1 MIHPVRLAVC
11 DVMNITLQRQKPMAS
26 NSSSWMRMRLAIIK
40 SGGEHRLARGKS
52 NNTDVSDDNKS
63 QQFSP
68 SDANERRIKKKQKQS
83 FQQQHRPRTEKWF
96 FVRNG
101 WRIYKR
107 IDKSRLE
114 ACNLFWYARAVAAA
128 FGRMCDIVPFERP
141 STISPYSFNERTIK

>member
-68 SDANERRIKKKQKQS
+68 SDANERRIKKKTKTKFPTATPTTDGKMVFRAQ
-83 FQQQHRPRTEKWF
+83 RME
-96 FVRNG
+96 
-101 WRIYKR
+101 
-107 IDKSRLE
+107 
-114 ACNLFWYARAVAAA
+114 NLQANR
-128 FGRMCDIVPFERP
+128 
-141 STISPYSFNERTIK
+141 